1 MVKFTLNNRFIK
13 VKDLKEALKL
23 APDDAYIV
31 LYNSEDECDTFL
43 EQVRIQHAEEGSGYC
58 QSDSLLDMAIMRG
71 NMKSN
76 DTIVVLCGDEHLL

>member
-1 MVKFTLNNRFIK
+1 MLKFSSDDKFIK

-31 LYNSEDECDTFL
+31 LYNSADECDTFL

-58 QSDSLLDMAIMRG
+58 QSDSVLNIAIMHGR
-71 NMKSN
+71 MKLDN
-76 DTIVVLCGDEHLL
+76 TIVVLRGDEHLL